1 MDESVAV
8 MTDPPFLNPVRVEPD
23 TSNLS
28 RSPLAKVVAF
38 AVARTTSL
46 ADPGCLMIDVSEPPS
61 LQNQYVKAVEGV
73 DVAPVALAIRY
84 RY

>member
-1 MDESVAV
+1 
-8 MTDPPFLNPVRVEPD
+8 
-23 TSNLS
+23 
-28 RSPLAKVVAF
+28 
-38 AVARTTSL
+38 
-46 ADPGCLMIDVSEPPS
+46 MIDVSEPPS